1 MEMEKEIERGRMRR
15 ERGRGREGG
24 KEGGGEEQGE
34 ERPNYVSH
42 TRSPIQASLCTV
54 DIDCG
59 KVEFPDELPSL
70 PNEDRLLVQVSEKLH
85 QHEVRCLDM
94 VDLPHSPDSSNLTP
108 QKPSIIEAIRYIH
121 AHRDDVCVQCAYPMG
136 YVCNCV

>member
-1 MEMEKEIERGRMRR
+1 MRR
-15 ERGRGREGG
+15 ERGREGG
-24 KEGGGEEQGE
+24 REGGGEEQGE

-42 TRSPIQASLCTV
+42 TPSPIQASLCTV

-108 QKPSIIEAIRYIH
+108 QKPSIIEAIRYMHVKIMF
-121 AHRDDVCVQCAYPMG
+121 VCVSHVY
-136 YVCNCV
+136 NCV

>member
-1 MEMEKEIERGRMRR
+1 M
-15 ERGRGREGG
+15 
-24 KEGGGEEQGE
+24 
-34 ERPNYVSH
+34 
-42 TRSPIQASLCTV
+42 

-85 QHEVRCLDM
+85 QHEVSCLDM

-108 QKPSIIEAIRYIH
+108 QKPSIIEAIRYTH
-121 AHRDDVCVQCAYPMG
+121 VEMMFVCSVRIPCSVFVTVYE
-136 YVCNCV
+136 CVLYSVFVTV

>member
-1 MEMEKEIERGRMRR
+1 M
-15 ERGRGREGG
+15 
-24 KEGGGEEQGE
+24 
-34 ERPNYVSH
+34 
-42 TRSPIQASLCTV
+42 

-85 QHEVRCLDM
+85 QHDVSCSDM

-108 QKPSIIEAIRYIH
+108 QKPSIIEAIRYVY
-121 AHRDDVCVQCAYPMG
+121 RYMCRCYLCVLLLLCPMH
-136 YVCNCV
+136 YVCNCVRVRIVVTSADLDLLFVFQYDFVV

>member
-1 MEMEKEIERGRMRR
+1 MEKEIERGRMRR
-15 ERGRGREGG
+15 EREREGGREGG
-24 KEGGGEEQGE
+24 RGRGT
-34 ERPNYVSH
+34 ERRETH
-42 TRSPIQASLCTV
+42 THSPIQASLCTV

-108 QKPSIIEAIRYIH
+108 QKPSIIEAIRYMHVEIMF
-121 AHRDDVCVQCAYPMG
+121 VCVSHVYS
-136 YVCNCV
+136 CV